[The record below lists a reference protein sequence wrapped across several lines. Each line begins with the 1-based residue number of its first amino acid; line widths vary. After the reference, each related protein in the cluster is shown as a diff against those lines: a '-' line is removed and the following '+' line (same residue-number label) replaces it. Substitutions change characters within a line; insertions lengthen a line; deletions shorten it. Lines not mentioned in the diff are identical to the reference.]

1 MFLLIV
7 YSDAMLCYML
17 WKASWIMCTYDVNV
31 NDSRGVQY
39 SKWCHTDGS
48 PGLQGIL
55 CGMFKKLVM
64 FYMFQMLLLC
74 LKDLKWLSDVL
85 IYFL

>member
-7 YSDAMLCYML
+7 CSDAMLCFML

-39 SKWCHTDGS
+39 SK
-48 PGLQGIL
+48 
-55 CGMFKKLVM
+55 
-64 FYMFQMLLLC
+64 
-74 LKDLKWLSDVL
+74 
-85 IYFL
+85 